1 MISEEE
7 DAGARAQ
14 INWKHAVITEGDH
27 RGTQVLVAPINPSG
41 LYQVIFATGATG
53 WFLPEDLRINEREG
67 I

>member
-1 MISEEE
+1 VRNEEE
-7 DAGARAQ
+7 GADERVQ
-14 INWKHAVITEGDH
+14 INWKHAVITEGER

-41 LYQVIFATGATG
+41 LHQVIFATGATG